1 MLTFSFFAT
10 VFISIMWLIYVSIY
24 LSVRLAGI
32 DLTSLG
38 LMDTAIY
45 TAIIFLPLAILWS
58 IWGRFYN
65 LSHEKKLQ
73 KQLQLLSKQ
82 ITQNQEYSEVMA
94 RILLKN
100 SQQQVHSFALS
111 KVDLYISE
119 MNEILSDVLQRYEFL
134 DKTYYSTVIRTV
146 AQGNR
151 WGFAKAVVDLYNKDA
166 DFQKKLTKSA
176 RAQPLLAGS
185 ITEFCAN
192 YTRLLRLL
200 KDHDEDNILQEI
212 IETGALGKAFAIF
225 APVVRSLHEPEAK
238 KEVSEIRAYRDEGP
252 ELQDDER
259 FFKDDNTSADNNR
272 IEEPDIESSV
282 LHRRPTVLKKIFNRI
297 MPSRSDTEDEKG
309 NPDAFTMAL
318 ERSFSNKGIL
328 EQVPSF
334 LSSSSEEHEQFQ
346 PTLLSSGDEQPPSF
360 LSFPNSNTDRSAP
373 FLSQPEED
381 NARSISSIL
390 SRSVEQDTDGYATA
404 PQAPKFTFDN
414 TNRTIKSL
422 QKEWEDMKKSEFS
435 SISRDKVADE

>member
-10 VFISIMWLIYVSIY
+10 VFVSIMWLIYVSIY

-32 DLTSLG
+32 DIISLSLT
-38 LMDTAIY
+38 DTAIY
-45 TAIIFLPLAILWS
+45 TAVIFLPLSVLWS

-73 KQLQLLSKQ
+73 KQLHMLSAQL
-82 ITQNQEYSEVMA
+82 TQNQEYSDVIA

-100 SQQQVHSFALS
+100 NQQQIHSFALS

-151 WGFAKAVVDLYNKDA
+151 WGFAKAVVDLYNKDP
-166 DFQKKLTKSA
+166 DFGKKLTKSA
-176 RAQPLLAGS
+176 RSQPLLAGS

-212 IETGALGKAFAIF
+212 IETGALGKVFAVF
-225 APVVRSLHEPEAK
+225 APVVRSLHEPEVK
-238 KEVSEIRAYRDEGP
+238 KEAPEIRVIRDEGP
-252 ELQDDER
+252 ELCDDER
-259 FFKDDNTSADNNR
+259 FFKDDNLSVSDD
-272 IEEPDIESSV
+272 EPEDSPVKASV
-282 LHRRPTVLKKIFNRI
+282 LHRRPTVFKKIINRI
-297 MPSRSDTEDEKG
+297 IPSHEDADEGKE

-328 EQVPSF
+328 EQAPSF
-334 LSSSSEEHEQFQ
+334 LSQSW
-346 PTLLSSGDEQPPSF
+346 SGNE
-360 LSFPNSNTDRSAP
+360 
-373 FLSQPEED
+373 PEE
-381 NARSISSIL
+381 NTLFVSPEPEERREPISSIL
-390 SRSVEQDTDGYATA
+390 SRTIEENPENYDSEPKA
-404 PQAPKFTFDN
+404 PRFTFDS
-414 TNRTIKSL
+414 TNKTIKNL
-422 QKEWEDMKKSEFS
+422 QKEWEDMKKKDFAPTIQE
-435 SISRDKVADE
+435 KTADE

>member
-24 LSVRLAGI
+24 LSIRLAGI

-38 LMDTAIY
+38 LVDTALY

-73 KQLQLLSKQ
+73 KQLDAISAQLN
-82 ITQNQEYSEVMA
+82 QNREYSDVMA

-100 SQQQVHSFALS
+100 CQQQVHSFALS

-166 DFQKKLTKSA
+166 DFEKKLTKSA
-176 RAQPLLAGS
+176 RSHPLLAGS

-200 KDHDEDNILQEI
+200 KDHDEDNILQDI
-212 IETGALGKAFAIF
+212 IETGALGKVFAVF
-225 APVVRSLHEPEAK
+225 ASVVRNLHEPEIEE
-238 KEVSEIRAYRDEGP
+238 EVVGTQAYRDEGP
-252 ELQDDER
+252 ELSEEER
-259 FFKDDNTSADNNR
+259 FFKDEASDNNTSLSPDVPSDNQKRPNLLKR
-272 IEEPDIESSV
+272 IVARFMPTTEEPE
-282 LHRRPTVLKKIFNRI
+282 
-297 MPSRSDTEDEKG
+297 EEKERFD
-309 NPDAFTMAL
+309 PFSIAL
-318 ERSFSNKGIL
+318 ERSFGD
-328 EQVPSF
+328 EQMLDRAPSF
-334 LSSSSEEHEQFQ
+334 LSSSRNENVSE
-346 PTLLSSGDEQPPSF
+346 
-360 LSFPNSNTDRSAP
+360 SAANNP
-373 FLSQPEED
+373 APEE
-381 NARSISSIL
+381 NAEDETNQRFSF
-390 SRSVEQDTDGYATA
+390 DG
-404 PQAPKFTFDN
+404 
-414 TNRTIKSL
+414 TNRTIKNL
-422 QKEWEDMKKSEFS
+422 QKEWEDMKKNDFTPASQ
-435 SISRDKVADE
+435 DKAADE